1 MNQAIRKL
9 SGLLVLPVLLAAL
22 LLMPVRVQAAG
33 YECYADLPV
42 SVVINGDYEEQFTV
56 VLTPGDETTPMPTQ
70 SALQIA
76 GGATGVFEDLH
87 FTEPGDY
94 YYTVQQTPGS
104 TEHMTYDD
112 TQYTVTIRVTN
123 SDDGGLQSEV
133 WAVADGAAEKT
144 YQLRFL
150 NTYAPPEEEGSTPT
164 PTPAPTADP
173 EPAATATPAAG
184 LLGFIPQTGDS
195 LPLTLLVVLVIAAV
209 VAAVV
214 LIALKKRNNNKN
226 DNK

>member
-94 YYTVQQTPGS
+94 YYTVQQTPGTS
-104 TEHMTYDD
+104 S
-112 TQYTVTIRVTN
+112 R
-123 SDDGGLQSEV
+123 
-133 WAVADGAAEKT
+133 
-144 YQLRFL
+144 
-150 NTYAPPEEEGSTPT
+150 
-164 PTPAPTADP
+164 
-173 EPAATATPAAG
+173 
-184 LLGFIPQTGDS
+184 
-195 LPLTLLVVLVIAAV
+195 PLTMITGTWEAISANSPACRLSSCFSPITKTASTCFCSSSS
-209 VAAVV
+209 
-214 LIALKKRNNNKN
+214 R
-226 DNK
+226 